1 MRRYN
6 PPYNG
11 KQYLLNQNTKEVHNL
26 DNEKT
31 ECQINEIK
39 SDHIKMFDDVN
50 AALNYPNTYTR
61 MNDGCKHCL
70 SQYHTK

>member
-1 MRRYN
+1 MRRYST
-6 PPYNG
+6 PYNG
-11 KQYLLNQNTKEVHNL
+11 QQYLLNQNTKEVHDL
-26 DNEKT
+26 DNEKS

-50 AALNYPNTYTR
+50 AALNYPYTYTR
-61 MNDGCKHCL
+61 SNDGCKHCL